1 MPRASEVA
9 KATQTPMPGAEQPA
23 TGAREV
29 LEAASG
35 RRNSLNTPISGGEM
49 KGLAG
54 KSFLRAVHFL
64 LYGHSRTFAIK
75 EGGCHTQDLLGM
87 ADLMKA
93 CASGTNR

>member
-23 TGAREV
+23 TGAREL

-35 RRNSLNTPISGGEM
+35 RRNGLSIPISGGETR
-49 KGLAG
+49 GLAG
-54 KSFLRAVHFL
+54 KSFLHAVHFL

-75 EGGCHTQDLLGM
+75 EGGCLAQDLVGI
-87 ADLMKA
+87 ADLMKV
-93 CASGTNR
+93 CASRMNR